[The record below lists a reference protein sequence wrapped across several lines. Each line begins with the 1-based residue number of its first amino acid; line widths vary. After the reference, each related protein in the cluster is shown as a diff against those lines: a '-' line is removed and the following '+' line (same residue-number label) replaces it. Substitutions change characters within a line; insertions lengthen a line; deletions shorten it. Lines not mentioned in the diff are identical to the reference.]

1 MNPLKIIPCLLAVL
15 AVSARADIIS
25 PGHKPIQ
32 HVVEFTNLYT
42 FTNYYFV
49 VYPRDTQSGISSNSS
64 MGEQAGF
71 VVLSALN
78 PSTVGRNG
86 GVYLFAIP
94 KALYA
99 RTGYPLEEWFTNKV
113 PGVLKSPRLVDP
125 IRALPISDPRQK
137 IVTRYRIEGLP
148 DKLDL
153 VPVDSPAPSPG
164 ETKPLKK
171 SEASALLSLSCAA
184 AIWITI
190 AQLRRRSTVVAL
202 PKPNDSQ
209 IPSR

>member
-15 AVSARADIIS
+15 AVSARADIVS
-25 PGHKPIQ
+25 SGRTFIQ
-32 HVVEFTNLYT
+32 HVVVFTNLYT

-49 VYPRDTQSGISSNSS
+49 VYPRDWQSGISSNSS

-71 VVLSALN
+71 VELSALN
-78 PSTVGRNG
+78 PLAVGRNG

-94 KALYA
+94 KTLYA
-99 RTGYPLEEWFTNKV
+99 HTGYPLEEWFTNKV

-137 IVTRYRIEGLP
+137 IVNRYRIEGLP

-153 VPVDSPAPSPG
+153 VPVDSPALSPG
-164 ETKPLKK
+164 ESKPLKK
-171 SEASALLSLSCAA
+171 SEASALFSLSCAA
-184 AIWITI
+184 AVWITI
-190 AQLRRRSTVVAL
+190 AQFRRRSTAVAL
-202 PKPNDSQ
+202 AKPNDPR
-209 IPSR
+209 IPIR

>member
-1 MNPLKIIPCLLAVL
+1 MKPLNIITCILAVL
-15 AVSARADIIS
+15 SMSAQADIIS
-25 PGHKPIQ
+25 PGYKPIQ
-32 HVVEFTNLYT
+32 HVVEFTNLTT

-49 VYPRDTQSGISSNSS
+49 VYPRDLPRGRIGNSS
-64 MGEQAGF
+64 VGAQDGS

-78 PSTVGRNG
+78 PMVVGRNG

-94 KALYA
+94 KTLYA

-113 PGVLKSPRLVDP
+113 TGVLKSPRLVDP

-137 IVTRYRIEGLP
+137 IVNRYRIEGLP

-153 VPVDSPAPSPG
+153 IPVDSPAPNPG

-171 SEASALLSLSCAA
+171 SEASARFSLSCAA
-184 AIWITI
+184 AVWITL
-190 AQLRRRSTVVAL
+190 AQFRKRPTPVASS
-202 PKPNDSQ
+202 KPNNPRIST
-209 IPSR
+209 R

>member
-1 MNPLKIIPCLLAVL
+1 MIPLKIIPCLLAVL
-15 AVSARADIIS
+15 VVSARADIIS
-25 PGHKPIQ
+25 PGYKPIQ
-32 HVVEFTNLYT
+32 HVVVFTNLYT

-49 VYPRDTQSGISSNSS
+49 VYPRDSQSGISSNSS

-71 VVLSALN
+71 VVLNALN
-78 PSTVGRNG
+78 PSAVRQNRGF
-86 GVYLFAIP
+86 YLFAIP

-137 IVTRYRIEGLP
+137 IVNRYRIEGLP

-153 VPVDSPAPSPG
+153 IPVDSPAPSPG
-164 ETKPLKK
+164 ESKPLKK
-171 SEASALLSLSCAA
+171 SEASALFSLSCAA
-184 AIWITI
+184 AVWITI
-190 AQLRRRSTVVAL
+190 ARFRKRPPFVASLKPHDLR
-202 PKPNDSQ
+202 
-209 IPSR
+209 I

>member
-1 MNPLKIIPCLLAVL
+1 MNPLKIIPCILAVL
-15 AVSARADIIS
+15 VVSARADYIS
-25 PGHKPIQ
+25 PGYKPIE
-32 HVVEFTNLYT
+32 HVVVFTNLYT

-49 VYPRDTQSGISSNSS
+49 IYPRDSQSGISSNPS

-71 VVLSALN
+71 VVLNALS
-78 PSTVGRNG
+78 PSTLRQNR

-113 PGVLKSPRLVDP
+113 PGVLKSPRLVDA

-137 IVTRYRIEGLP
+137 IVNRYRIEGLP

-153 VPVDSPAPSPG
+153 IPVDSPAPSPG

-171 SEASALLSLSCAA
+171 SEASTLFSLSCAA
-184 AIWITI
+184 AVWITI
-190 AQLRRRSTVVAL
+190 AQFRRRPTPVASAKPYNPRIST
-202 PKPNDSQ
+202 
-209 IPSR
+209 R